1 MTPTKENS
9 GYSTWQTIAL
19 VALRILIG
27 WHFLYEGAIKLFD
40 PEWSSSWYLLDSQ
53 GLFSG
58 FFYSLTFNQTLLRIV
73 DLINIW
79 TLILIGLGLILGFF
93 TRLSIISGIILL
105 SLYYLSHPPLPAF
118 EYLLPFEGHY
128 LIVDKNL
135 IEIFAMV
142 IILVFPAGHIIGID
156 RLIGRIRN

>member
-1 MTPTKENS
+1 MANTRNS
-9 GYSTWQTIAL
+9 NEYSAWQTIIL
-19 VALRILIG
+19 VALRIVIG
-27 WHFLYEGAIKLFD
+27 WHFLYEGAIKLYD
-40 PEWSSSWYLLDSQ
+40 PEWSSSGYLLDSQ

-58 FFYSLTFNQTLLRIV
+58 LYYSLASNQSVLQLV

-79 TLILIGLGLILGFF
+79 GLILVGLGLILGLF

-105 SLYYLSHPPLPAF
+105 SLYYLSHPPLPVYD
-118 EYLLPFEGHY
+118 YLLPFEGHY

-142 IILVFPAGHIIGID
+142 VLLVFPTSRIIGID
-156 RLIGRIRN
+156 RLINKIKN

>member
-1 MTPTKENS
+1 MANTRNS
-9 GYSTWQTIAL
+9 NEYSAWQTIIL
-19 VALRILIG
+19 VALRIVIG
-27 WHFLYEGAIKLFD
+27 WHFLYEGAIKLYD
-40 PEWSSSWYLLDSQ
+40 PEWSSSGYLLDSQ

-58 FFYSLTFNQTLLRIV
+58 LYYSLASNQSVLQLV

-79 TLILIGLGLILGFF
+79 GLILVGLGLILGLF

-105 SLYYLSHPPLPAF
+105 SLYYLSHPPLPVYD
-118 EYLLPFEGHY
+118 YLLPFEGHY

-142 IILVFPAGHIIGID
+142 VLLVFPTGRIIGID
-156 RLIGRIRN
+156 RLINKIKN

>member
-1 MTPTKENS
+1 MTNTRNSS
-9 GYSTWQTIAL
+9 GYSAWQTIIL
-19 VALRILIG
+19 VTLRVLIG
-27 WHFLYEGAIKLFD
+27 WHFLYEGAIKLYD
-40 PEWSSSWYLLDSQ
+40 PEWTSSGYLLDSQ

-58 FFYSLTFNQTLLRIV
+58 FYYSLASNQTVLQIV
-73 DLINIW
+73 DIINIW
-79 TLILIGLGLILGFF
+79 GLILIGLCLILGLF

-105 SLYYLSHPPLPAF
+105 SLYYLSHPPLPVY

-142 IILVFPAGHIIGID
+142 ILLLFPTGKIIGID
-156 RLIGRIRN
+156 RLINKI

>member
-1 MTPTKENS
+1 MVNTRDNS
-9 GYSTWQTIAL
+9 GYTAWQTIVL

-27 WHFLYEGAIKLFD
+27 WHFLYEGAVKLYD
-40 PEWSSSWYLLDSQ
+40 PEWSSSVYLLDSQ

-58 FFYSLTFNQTLLRIV
+58 FYYSLASNQTVLQII

-79 TLILIGLGLILGFF
+79 GLILIGLGLILGLF
-93 TRLSIISGIILL
+93 TKLSVISGIVLL
-105 SLYYLSHPPLPAF
+105 SLYYLSHPPLPIY

-135 IEIFAMV
+135 IEIAAMV
-142 IILVFPAGHIIGID
+142 ILLVFPTGRIIGID
-156 RLIGRIRN
+156 RLINKIKN

>member
-1 MTPTKENS
+1 MANTRDSS
-9 GYSTWQTIAL
+9 GYSAWQTIIL

-27 WHFLYEGAIKLFD
+27 WHFLYEGAVKLYD
-40 PEWSSSWYLLDSQ
+40 PEWSSSGYLLDSQ

-58 FFYSLTFNQTLLRIV
+58 FYYSLASNQTVLQLV

-79 TLILIGLGLILGFF
+79 GLILIGLGLILGLF

-105 SLYYLSHPPLPAF
+105 SLYYLSHPPLPVY

-142 IILVFPAGHIIGID
+142 ILLVFPTGKIIGID
-156 RLIGRIRN
+156 RLISKIKN

>member
-1 MTPTKENS
+1 MTPTNENS
-9 GYSTWQTIAL
+9 GYSAWQAIAL
-19 VALRILIG
+19 VTLRILIG
-27 WHFLYEGAIKLFD
+27 WHLLYEGAVKLFD
-40 PEWSSSWYLLDSQ
+40 PEWSSSGYLLDSQ
-53 GLFSG
+53 GLLSG
-58 FFYSLTFNQTLLRIV
+58 FFYLLTSNQMLLRIV

-79 TLILIGLGLILGFF
+79 GLILIGMGLILGLF

-105 SLYYLSHPPLPAF
+105 SLYYLSHPPLPAY

-142 IILVFPAGHIIGID
+142 IMLVFPTGHIIGID